1 MSRIFVTGDT
11 HRTHDIA
18 KIEPSLFLE
27 QLSLTKNDYM
37 IICGDVGILWSSY
50 TKYSPNAISEDD
62 KSAIQYWQDKYF
74 TTLFIDGNHEC
85 LHKDTDI
92 LTEYG
97 WMNIEEIYNSTKDI
111 KIANFDSTTHKL
123 YYNYPT
129 QKIKKYQKE
138 MIEFL
143 GKNVGQCVSFNHDVI
158 LNETQKIK
166 AIDLIESNL
175 KERVFNYTINTVEE
189 LNPVKINNDYLE
201 LIVAFIMDGT
211 LVDYKKYNQKSNKA
225 RIQFHLKR
233 TEKIDYICDLLQRN
247 NIPYTKRFYDKD
259 NSIFINI
266 YSTYA
271 RNICDK
277 INGIKTFPNWFMN
290 LNKNQFEIILK
301 AIRHTDGTFRK
312 TNEELIWF
320 TTDYNNYNIISI
332 LCAKFGY
339 NLKMTI
345 RENQSGYTKNNSK
358 TQYHCSI
365 KQQKRLQNK
374 MNIQKINYNDYSYC
388 VTMPLGNLIIRYKER
403 ITLTG
408 NCHTAL
414 NSYPIEEWNG
424 GKIHRLSD
432 SVIHLMR
439 GQVYTID
446 GKKFFTMGGADSI
459 DKGIRTPNVSWWE
472 EEMPSQAEYQE
483 AMDNLEKNDFKVDY
497 VITHDCGTQIKSRIV
512 TVHNQYDELNQFLWH
527 LEKTFNLQFEHWYFG
542 HHHIDRDID
551 EKHTC
556 LYNTIREIKSI

>member
-74 TTLFIDGNHEC
+74 TTLFIDGNHE
-85 LHKDTDI
+85 
-92 LTEYG
+92 
-97 WMNIEEIYNSTKDI
+97 
-111 KIANFDSTTHKL
+111 
-123 YYNYPT
+123 
-129 QKIKKYQKE
+129 
-138 MIEFL
+138 
-143 GKNVGQCVSFNHDVI
+143 NHI
-158 LNETQKIK
+158 
-166 AIDLIESNL
+166 
-175 KERVFNYTINTVEE
+175 
-189 LNPVKINNDYLE
+189 
-201 LIVAFIMDGT
+201 
-211 LVDYKKYNQKSNKA
+211 
-225 RIQFHLKR
+225 
-233 TEKIDYICDLLQRN
+233 
-247 NIPYTKRFYDKD
+247 
-259 NSIFINI
+259 
-266 YSTYA
+266 
-271 RNICDK
+271 
-277 INGIKTFPNWFMN
+277 
-290 LNKNQFEIILK
+290 
-301 AIRHTDGTFRK
+301 
-312 TNEELIWF
+312 
-320 TTDYNNYNIISI
+320 
-332 LCAKFGY
+332 
-339 NLKMTI
+339 
-345 RENQSGYTKNNSK
+345 
-358 TQYHCSI
+358 
-365 KQQKRLQNK
+365 
-374 MNIQKINYNDYSYC
+374 
-388 VTMPLGNLIIRYKER
+388 
-403 ITLTG
+403 
-408 NCHTAL
+408 AL

-472 EEMPSQAEYQE
+472 DEMPSQAEYQE

-512 TVHNQYDELNQFLWH
+512 TVHNQHDELNQFLWH